1 MKKFTKLFLSC
12 AAVAALTGAI
22 ATSAM
27 AADLTATYNE
37 PEEGAATTTVD
48 ITCDS
53 TDATKTL
60 LVIKGTD
67 LTSIDAEDIIQI
79 DQAETIEKAIV
90 AGDLEDGTY
99 TVLMG
104 GTSGEIYSGTFRI
117 GSGGVL
123 IGDVNLS
130 GDITLSDATQIVLH
144 KTSKQLITDESALVA
159 ADTNL
164 SGDITMSDATCIVM
178 YKVGKTDNAGHVG
191 ELN

>member
-37 PEEGAATTTVD
+37 PAEGAATTTVD
-48 ITCDS
+48 ITCAS

-60 LVIKGTD
+60 LVVKGTD
-67 LTSIDAEDIIQI
+67 LTSIDAAKIIQI

-90 AGDLEDGTY
+90 AADLEDGTY

-117 GSGGVL
+117 GKGGVL
-123 IGDVNLS
+123 VGDVNLDGKIS
-130 GDITLSDATQIVLH
+130 LA
-144 KTSKQLITDESALVA
+144 
-159 ADTNL
+159 
-164 SGDITMSDATCIVM
+164 DATCIVND
-178 YKVGKTDNAGHVG
+178 YLDVEKIADGDSKIAADTNFDDKVTLADATCIVNHYLDADGKGHVG
-191 ELN
+191 ETK